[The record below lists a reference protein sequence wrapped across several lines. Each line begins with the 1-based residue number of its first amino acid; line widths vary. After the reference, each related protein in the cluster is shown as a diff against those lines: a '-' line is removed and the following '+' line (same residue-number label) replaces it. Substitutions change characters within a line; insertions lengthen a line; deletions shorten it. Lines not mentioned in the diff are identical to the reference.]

1 MESAN
6 VAPASFVTF
15 ASFFLK
21 GPAAQWWDTHKRT
34 LPDGTAVTWIE
45 FQAAFRARYIPQG
58 IMHRKKR
65 EFCNLTQGNK
75 TVEAYQR

>member
-6 VAPASFVTF
+6 VSPANFVTF

-34 LPDGTAVTWIE
+34 LPVGTVVTWPE
-45 FQAAFRARYIPQG
+45 FQAAFHARYIPQG
-58 IMHRKKR
+58 IMDRMETQFR
-65 EFCNLTQGNK
+65 NLTQGNK
-75 TVEAYQR
+75 TVEAY